1 MEFKINNKRYVIYVP
16 EDKKGYLYLVNKSTG
31 KVEFGLSYSQAEAL
45 FGENLKDIDDKE
57 IGLEKNKDALEVIR
71 IKNDKND
78 KGRRAERVVAI
89 WSNFKKRIM
98 TPGGLTDVERKNG
111 IQENPNA
118 GPAMN
123 KLYDTIVSISGNVPS
138 ITAYSKKWFGETGD
152 KKDSDANYKLTEDI
166 LESMR
171 LFTSFY
177 TIGKRHNGAKDN
189 PVKIVKSGPKYGDNT
204 YQLKAVIEKIKTAS
218 GAKFKTGFDI
228 RDGLQ
233 FYITDESGLRRIVYT
248 DGGEKTIGPDS
259 EDEGRNVEKAS
270 PQREDGTQQFPFSLA
285 TYTDVISKAPALK
298 DKIFFVK
305 DKGGVKRYKDG
316 KPYTPPAAA
325 STAAPAPTTNAK
337 QGTTR
342 DNPFPSLEKYGE
354 FLASTDNT
362 PTGWRKRAN
371 KSFFFRWKEKDN
383 KIYKTTFD
391 ERGNEVGYAVPVQE
405 SFKEKREKLLSQ
417 AIFKKLVR

>member
-1 MEFKINNKRYVIYVP
+1 MDFKINNKTYVIYVP

-31 KVEFGLSYSQAEAL
+31 KVDFGLSYSEAEAL
-45 FGENLKDIDDKE
+45 FGNNLKDIKDE
-57 IGLEKNKDALEVIR
+57 RIGLEKNINALERIR

-89 WSNFKKRIM
+89 WSNFKRKIM

-111 IQENPNA
+111 IKENPNA

-138 ITAYSKKWFGETGD
+138 ITALSKKWFGETGD

-177 TIGKRHNGAKDN
+177 TIGKRHNGARDN
-189 PVKIVKSGPKYGDNT
+189 PFKYDVNNR
-204 YQLKAVIEKIKTAS
+204 LKFAEDIDKLTDVIKKIKTAS
-218 GAKFKTGFDI
+218 GAKFKTGLDI
-228 RDGLQ
+228 MDGLQ
-233 FYITDESGLRRIVYT
+233 YYIRSKSKSGLIIRYVV
-248 DGGEKTIGPDS
+248 
-259 EDEGRNVEKAS
+259 EDEGRSVEKAS
-270 PQREDGTQQFPFSLA
+270 PQREPPAAA
-285 TYTDVISKAPALK
+285 TAPA
-298 DKIFFVK
+298 
-305 DKGGVKRYKDG
+305 
-316 KPYTPPAAA
+316 KPTAPTAAPAAAATPAAPAAA
-325 STAAPAPTTNAK
+325 STPGAPTTNAK

-383 KIYKTTFD
+383 KIYKSKFD
-391 ERGNEVGYAVPVQE
+391 ERGDYVGYAVPVQE
-405 SFKEKREKLLSQ
+405 SLKQKREKLLHE